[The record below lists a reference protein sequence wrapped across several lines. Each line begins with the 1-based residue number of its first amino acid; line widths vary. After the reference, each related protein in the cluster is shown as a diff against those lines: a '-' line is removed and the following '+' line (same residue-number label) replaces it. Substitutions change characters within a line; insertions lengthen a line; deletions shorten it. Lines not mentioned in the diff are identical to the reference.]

1 MCLSNVVFDED
12 HFKLLQTKR
21 ETKKVKNLQYAVL
34 SLYRYLNLTI
44 LFIAL
49 ELINNVDIPWHWY
62 SDFFQFSRASTLT
75 FKQCCFNIYCVQFI
89 GFIVTYMYIDLNF
102 STSFSHLYFF
112 EVMICL
118 LDDVMGDLF

>member
-1 MCLSNVVFDED
+1 MCLSKVVFDED

-49 ELINNVDIPWHWY
+49 ELINNVDIP
-62 SDFFQFSRASTLT
+62 
-75 FKQCCFNIYCVQFI
+75 
-89 GFIVTYMYIDLNF
+89 
-102 STSFSHLYFF
+102 
-112 EVMICL
+112 
-118 LDDVMGDLF
+118 